1 MTLIKVSRL
10 SQEDTS
16 ELNEEFIHETADSN
30 RDYNN
35 KRQLENQILYARK
48 LPHQKYEESRLQ
60 DGNLNSSLPIVS
72 HLQTILPQT

>member
-10 SQEDTS
+10 SQEVTS
-16 ELNEEFIHETADSN
+16 ELNEESIHETADSN

-48 LPHQKYEESRLQ
+48 LHHQKYEESRLQ
-60 DGNLNSSLPIVS
+60 NGNLNSSLPIVS